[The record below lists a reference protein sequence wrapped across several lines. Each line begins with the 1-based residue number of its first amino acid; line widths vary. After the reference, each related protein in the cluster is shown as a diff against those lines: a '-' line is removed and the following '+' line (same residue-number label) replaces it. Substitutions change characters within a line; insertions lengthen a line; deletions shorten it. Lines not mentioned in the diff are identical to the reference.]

1 LTTLIPAPLFTIEIV
16 ATSVQSAING
26 QTGGARRVE
35 LCSALGT
42 AGITPSSGLIQL
54 VRQYITIPV
63 YVLIRPRE
71 GDFCY
76 SRVELETIRR
86 DIENAKVM
94 GADGIVTGLLDEH
107 NEVAIKKMR
116 DVVQWALPMKTV
128 FHRAFDI
135 TPHLLESAEAVIETG
150 CERILTSGGAS
161 SGQAGID
168 MIRQLAAKT
177 EGRISIMP
185 GGGITAE
192 SIGGVFTKGITDYH
206 LSARKPVS
214 PKNTATLFDMHYAET
229 DADTV
234 KAVVRQAKAFF
245 MP

>member
-1 LTTLIPAPLFTIEIV
+1 MFTIEIV
-16 ATSVQSAING
+16 ATSVQSAINA

-54 VRQYITIPV
+54 VRQYTTIPV

-94 GADGIVTGLLDEH
+94 GADGIVTGLLDEN
-107 NEVAIKKMR
+107 NEVEVKKMR

-135 TPHLLESAEAVIETG
+135 TPDLFESAEAVIETG
-150 CERILTSGGAS
+150 CERILTSGGAA
-161 SGQAGID
+161 SGPEGIEV
-168 MIRQLAAKT
+168 IRQLAAKT
-177 EGRISIMP
+177 QGRISIMP
-185 GGGITAE
+185 GGGITSE
-192 SIGGVFTKGITDYH
+192 TIGNLFTHGISDYH
-206 LSARKPVS
+206 LSARKPVA

-229 DADTV
+229 DTETV
-234 KAVVRQAKAFF
+234 RAVVRQAKSFF